1 MANDNL
7 IVELSAQIQWIKA
20 GLDNASKEIGKF
32 NTNTNNAARNTEKDF
47 NQIGAAAGKI
57 GGVLAGAF
65 AAGSIISF
73 GKSIVETT
81 AKFET
86 FAAVL
91 TNTLGSASQ
100 AEMAMQMITDFA
112 ATTPFSV
119 EELTGAFVKLA
130 NQGFKPSYDEMRK
143 LGDLASSTG
152 KSFGQLAEA
161 ILDAQTGEFE
171 RLKEFGVKASVAGD
185 KVTFTFKEVATT
197 VQNTSSSIQKY
208 LLALG
213 DIEGVS
219 GAAAAISNTL
229 QGKLSNL
236 DDSFTTLMK
245 NMGDSN
251 SGVLKDTVD
260 LLGQLISS
268 INIIGHADNMAEK
281 LGIDQR
287 GKNWMDK
294 IPFTELQNLWG
305 GVTYGQQGNIDLIA
319 TYDKL
324 NKSISN
330 ITTSGGFK
338 SYIAALEKSKALV
351 SETSPQYKIYSK
363 TIDNAKDALSAL
375 TAEEAKAAAKAKA
388 AAVEAAKIP
397 AAKAA
402 AKTALKNRI
411 EFKPTSMDSQAAVD
425 YDISSLYPA
434 ELVNS
439 YTSEMNLLNAA
450 EDKRFQATDEYF
462 GKYQAIYIPTEE
474 KKAEILAYQNNL
486 LAAQAVIAGTL
497 TAAFE
502 QMFTTLVDG
511 GQNAFQAIFDAIKRL
526 MIKIAAAIVVASI
539 LFILTGG
546 LSAGGSKLGSIGEI
560 ASKYGGLG
568 FDPIAMFQPKPKSA
582 MIAMPSSST
591 GQGGYQVDIM
601 GDKMRLLLDNQAIK
615 NSRVV

>member
-1 MANDNL
+1 MANEKL
-7 IVELSAQIQWIKA
+7 IVELSAQIQGLKA

-32 NTNTNNAARNTEKDF
+32 NTNTNNAAKNTEKDF

-57 GGVLAGAF
+57 GGVLAGVF
-65 AAGSIISF
+65 AAGSLLSF

-86 FAAVL
+86 FGAVL

-100 AEMAMQMITDFA
+100 AQLAMQMITDFA
-112 ATTPFSV
+112 AKTPFSV

-185 KVTFTFKEVATT
+185 KVTFSFKEVATT
-197 VQNTSSSIQKY
+197 VDNTASSIQKY
-208 LLALG
+208 LLGLG
-213 DIEGVS
+213 DVEGVS
-219 GAAAAISNTL
+219 GAAAAISDTL

-236 DDSFTTLMK
+236 GDSWTTLMK

-251 SGVLKDTVD
+251 KGVLKETVD

-287 GKNWMDK
+287 GKNWMDN
-294 IPFTELQNLWG
+294 IPFAELQNLWG

-324 NKSISN
+324 NKSITN

-338 SYIAALEKSKALV
+338 NYIAALEKSKALV
-351 SETSPQYKIYSK
+351 SETSPKYKIYSE
-363 TIDNAKDALSAL
+363 TINNAKDALAAL
-375 TAEEAKAAAKAKA
+375 TKEETKAAEKAKA
-388 AAVEAAKIP
+388 AAAL
-397 AAKAA
+397 AAKARKVEKEMTYVAPTIGISQIPNAPVSLPGLNMDFVNRA
-402 AKTALKNRI
+402 AAREKEAQQIAKMNALLEKQNTI
-411 EFKPTSMDSQAAVD
+411 
-425 YDISSLYPA
+425 LG
-434 ELVNS
+434 
-439 YTSEMNLLNAA
+439 YT
-450 EDKRFQATDEYF
+450 
-462 GKYQAIYIPTEE
+462 
-474 KKAEILAYQNNL
+474 NL
-486 LAAQAVIAGTL
+486 LAGAL
-497 TAAFE
+497 TSGFE
-502 QMFTTLVDG
+502 QMFTTLIDG
-511 GQNAFQAIFDAIKRL
+511 GQNAFQGILNAIKSL
-526 MIKIAAAIVVASI
+526 MIKLASAIAAAAI
-539 LFILTGG
+539 LFVLTGG
-546 LSAGGSKLGSIGEI
+546 LSAGGSSLGSIGEI
-560 ASKYGGLG
+560 AKTIGGLG
-568 FDPIAMFQPKPKSA
+568 FNPFALGSGSGKGS
-582 MIAMPSSST
+582 MIAMPT
-591 GQGGYQVDIM
+591 NTVGQGNYQIDIM
-601 GDKMRLLLDNQAIK
+601 GDKMRLLLNNEAIK